1 MRRWS
6 SSSSTSSSSLD
17 HSPSA
22 FQYRSSAAL
31 PAALPHQK
39 SRPPHSTTWHC
50 PCSSASAAAVAAA
63 TFAAAA
69 LAAAALRRAACF
81 SAALRRA
88 ACFSASLRF
97 SCPVPSVPA
106 FSARAL
112 LPSPCGVPWGT
123 GWLSVC

>member
-1 MRRWS
+1 M
-6 SSSSTSSSSLD
+6 LLVVD
-17 HSPSA
+17 HH

-97 SCPVPSVPA
+97 SCCVAPLSYQ
-106 FSARAL
+106 RYN
-112 LPSPCGVPWGT
+112 SPKLHGLTVACERIFTEGGGV
-123 GWLSVC
+123 

>member
-1 MRRWS
+1 M
-6 SSSSTSSSSLD
+6 LLVVD
-17 HSPSA
+17 HH

-63 TFAAAA
+63 TFVAAA

-81 SAALRRA
+81 SA
-88 ACFSASLRF
+88 SLRF
-97 SCPVPSVPA
+97 SCCVAPLSYQ
-106 FSARAL
+106 RYN
-112 LPSPCGVPWGT
+112 SPKLHGLTVACERIFTEGGGV
-123 GWLSVC
+123 